1 MYGFLNVFLA
11 TAFLRSG
18 MSQADAAALL
28 EERDPS
34 AIVFDDDRVSWRG
47 HRLTVSALEVARA
60 ASIQSFGSC
69 SFREPIDDLTALDL
83 L

>member
-18 MSQADAAALL
+18 MTQPESGALL
-28 EERDPS
+28 EERDAS
-34 AIVFDDDRVSWRG
+34 AIVVDDDGVGWRG
-47 HRLTVSALEVARA
+47 HRLTISALEAARA
-60 ASIQSFGSC
+60 ASIRSFGSC